1 MRRLRHR
8 PHPKLSKMLRE
19 MLPRITLA
27 DFKAIEEIAERGH
40 LRHLPPGIIAWQAI
54 TTHVR
59 HNHTEYDQ
67 LLEEGYDSDSA
78 RHFVLETMNEKLA
91 KWGCLRRI
99 EENET
104 D

>member
-1 MRRLRHR
+1 MRRLHHKSR
-8 PHPKLSKMLRE
+8 PNLKKMLRE
-19 MLPRITLA
+19 MLPKITMA
-27 DFKAIEEIAERGH
+27 DFAAIEEIAQRGH

-78 RHFVLETMNEKLA
+78 RHFVLDAMNNKLA
-91 KWGCLRRI
+91 EWGCLRQI
-99 EENET
+99 EEAE
-104 D
+104 

>member
-1 MRRLRHR
+1 MRRLRHKTS
-8 PHPKLSKMLRE
+8 PKLTKLLRE
-19 MLPRITLA
+19 MLPQITLS
-27 DFKAIEEIAERGH
+27 DFQAIEEIAKRGH

-78 RHFVLETMNEKLA
+78 RHFVLDVMNEKLA
-91 KWGCLRRI
+91 EWGCLRRI